1 MHPLDPSTLCSTSYD
16 QTARIYNLERE
27 VPTHPVNPK
36 WPGSKKQSMAGPPF
50 GLRGQDGE
58 GFGFG
63 SWVAVLAGGPS
74 GGHQAAVLGA
84 ASISSL

>member
-1 MHPLDPSTLCSTSYD
+1 
-16 QTARIYNLERE
+16 
-27 VPTHPVNPK
+27 
-36 WPGSKKQSMAGPPF
+36 MAGPPF